1 MFSPQLINSFKNTPT
16 PFYYYDLNLL
26 EKTILQLKNLI
37 DEDIFQIHYAFK
49 ANVNEPILKLIK
61 KHGFGADCVSGNEVL
76 HALQLGFNPEKI
88 VFAGVGKSDE
98 EIEIA
103 LENDIGF
110 FNCESLQEVRVINEI
125 AEAKGK
131 TAKIA
136 IRINPNVE
144 AKTHHYITTGMQTNK
159 FGFSQEELEMFLG
172 TLDDFS
178 AIEIKGLHFHIGSQI
193 TDLEVFKNLCLRVND
208 IQKWFESRN
217 LYLEHIN
224 LGGGL
229 GIDYANPDKNPIPEF
244 KELIQIINQ
253 NLNRRPNQKIHLEP
267 GRSIVGQC
275 GSLIS
280 KVLYVKNG
288 GSKKFAVIDAGFTEL
303 IRTALYQ
310 AFHNIQNISSNLE
323 LQSYDIVGPVCET
336 TDSFGSEVEL
346 PETNRG
352 DLLAI
357 RSAGA
362 YGEVMSSYYNLRK
375 KVKSYYSS
383 DFDEQNVIAY
393 FQSHTEDISMEI
405 NMNL

>member
-1 MFSPQLINSFKNTPT
+1 MFNSSLINTFQHIPT
-16 PFYYYDLNLL
+16 PFYYYDLSLL
-26 EKTILQLKNLI
+26 EKTILELKNLI
-37 DEDIFQIHYAFK
+37 DEDVFQIHYAFK
-49 ANVNEPILKLIK
+49 ANVNEPILNLIK

-76 HALQLGFNPEKI
+76 HALQLGFDPKKI

-125 AEAKGK
+125 SMAKNK

-144 AKTHHYITTGMQTNK
+144 AKTHRYITTGMQTNK
-159 FGFSQEELEMFLG
+159 FGFSQEELEEFLG
-172 TLDDFS
+172 ILDEFP
-178 AIEIKGLHFHIGSQI
+178 AIEIKGLHFHIGSQVL
-193 TDLEVFKNLCLRVND
+193 DLDVFKNLCLRVNE
-208 IQKWFESRN
+208 IQDWFEARN
-217 LYLEHIN
+217 FSLEHIN

-229 GIDYANPDKNPIPEF
+229 GIDYENPDENPIPNFE
-244 KELIQIINQ
+244 KLIEIINQ
-253 NLNRRPNQKIHLEP
+253 NLIRRPMQKIHLEP

-275 GSLIS
+275 GTLVS

-288 GSKKFAVIDAGFTEL
+288 GSKRFAVIDAGFTEL

-310 AFHNIQNISSNLE
+310 AFHNIQNISSNLTPKA
-323 LQSYDIVGPVCET
+323 YDIVGPVCET

-346 PETNRG
+346 PETKRG

-357 RSAGA
+357 RSTGA

-383 DFDEQNVIAY
+383 DFEEQNVIDY
-393 FQSHTEDISMEI
+393 FQTQPEVISMEI